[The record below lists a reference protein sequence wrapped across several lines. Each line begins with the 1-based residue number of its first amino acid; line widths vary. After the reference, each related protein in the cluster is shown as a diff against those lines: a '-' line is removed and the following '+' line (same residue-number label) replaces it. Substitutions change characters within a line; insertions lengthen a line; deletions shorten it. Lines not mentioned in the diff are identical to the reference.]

1 MDIPQLVID
10 AARILTPFLPYLLKG
25 AKTAAQKAFEEAGRE
40 FAESAWKQA
49 ETLWE
54 KVKPKADASP
64 ETKKALERVAEKPE
78 EKRANLL
85 EFQFED
91 MFNEDP
97 IFAEQVEQI
106 IRAGDGSLVVG
117 RDANYSKFA
126 MGQNPQVADTIINI
140 HREKTPPASFSVEQ
154 LTHEYLQTLAAEC
167 EKLPLGTIHV
177 TLEKAEHEASISLED
192 VYIDLDIRP
201 RTRGQ
206 QKEKEMEA
214 AEREPQRIPIA
225 QALEDEKL
233 RRVVLLGEAGSGKT
247 TCVHYLTIALA
258 AIQQNVIAKK
268 PLPKDSTLARYFPI
282 RLILRDV
289 TIPTDIKTD
298 GVDILWNALRA
309 DLAKKI
315 GKEQADQLFPHLQ
328 KRIKTTPCLIML
340 DGLDEV
346 PESEERRPRLL
357 EAIENFAA
365 PLKQSIVIVT
375 ARPYAYDNPKWH
387 LPHFEILDL
396 LDFSSEQIESFI
408 SRFYDSVQVVK
419 NWDDALVALR
429 KSGLNEAVQSREY
442 LYKLAER
449 PLLLTLIASVDS
461 SGSQLPEGRAELY
474 KETIDLLLQRWHR
487 RKENSV
493 TEQEIVKFFSTDSS
507 KVLDIL
513 QKLAYKVHERQGRES
528 KPNEQAPAD
537 IDRDEIWAAF
547 SPSLP
552 KDIDMD
558 SLLNFLEKRAGL
570 LLDRGEGIY
579 VFPHRSFQEYLA
591 AGFLNTQSDEKFH
604 LDAIFRSESKWW
616 REVVL
621 LGIARMLPNL
631 KNAADEVNA
640 LAPCDI
646 EKMEQEITPTD
657 WQAAALAGQALLE
670 IRLKEKGGDQIKYK
684 TIIKRVVNWLVQL
697 LEQNALT
704 PRERAEAGD
713 TLAKLSDPRIGV
725 TNDFLFCEIP
735 AGKFWMGSKEGE
747 KDSQKSETPQFE
759 YNIPNNYF
767 MSRYPITNAQFDLF
781 VKADGYKIENYWGEA
796 KQAGYWSADG
806 FKGRYDDQ
814 ARNEPVDYG
823 APFNLSN
830 HPVVG
835 VTWYESAAFC
845 RWLTNQFQVS
855 SSRFQVYDPKTHS
868 IFEDDSLKSKI
879 VNRKYEIRLPTEAE
893 WEQAARAGK
902 NKPYPWDDEITPG
915 HANYSDTQ
923 LNVTSAVGAFPLG
936 VNGYGLLD
944 MSGNV
949 YEWCA
954 TEWLDDYND
963 YLNKENNKPEGDG
976 LRVLRGGSFY
986 YNDGRV
992 RCAFRDWLNPHYRN
1006 HFIGFRVVVCA
1017 VFSHFS

>member
-25 AKTAAQKAFEEAGRE
+25 AKAAAQKAFEETGRD
-40 FAESAWKQA
+40 FAEAAWKQA

-54 KVKPKADASP
+54 KVKPKAEASP

-78 EKRANLL
+78 EKRADLL

-97 IFAEQVEQI
+97 IFAEQVGQI
-106 IRAGDGSLVVG
+106 IRAGDGSVVVG

-126 MGQNPQVADTIINI
+126 MGQNPQVADTIINLNI
-140 HREKTPPASFSVEQ
+140 EKNAPASDSVER
-154 LTHEYLQTLAAEC
+154 LTHEYLQALAAEC

-201 RTRGQ
+201 RARGQ

-225 QALEDEKL
+225 QALEDENL

-247 TCVHYLTIALA
+247 TCVHYLTIALS
-258 AIQQNVIAKK
+258 AIQQNAIAKK
-268 PLPKDSTLARYFPI
+268 PLPEDSTLARYFPI

-289 TIPTDIKTD
+289 AIPTDIKTG

-309 DLAKKI
+309 DLTKKI
-315 GKEQADQLFPHLQ
+315 GKEQADLLFPHLQ

-365 PLKQSIVIVT
+365 PLKQSIVMVT

-396 LDFSSEQIESFI
+396 LDFSSEQIENFI

-474 KETIDLLLQRWHR
+474 KETIDLLLQRWHL
-487 RKENSV
+487 RKESSIA
-493 TEQEIVKFFSTDSS
+493 EQEIVRFFSTDSS
-507 KVLDIL
+507 KVLEIL

-528 KPNEQAPAD
+528 KPKEEAPAD

-547 SPSLP
+547 SSSLP

-604 LDAIFRSESKWW
+604 LDAICRRGPKWW

-631 KNAADEVNA
+631 KNAADEVNS
-640 LAPCDI
+640 LVPCDI
-646 EKMEQEITPTD
+646 EKMEHEITPID

-684 TIIKRVVNWLVQL
+684 TIIKRVVNWLVHL

-713 TLAKLSDPRIGV
+713 TLAKLGDPRAGV
-725 TNDFLFCEIP
+725 TSDFLFCEIP
-735 AGKFWMGSKEGE
+735 AGVFKMGDE
-747 KDSQKSETPQFE
+747 DSQLEYDKIKS
-759 YNIPNNYF
+759 NYF

-781 VKADGYKIENYWGEA
+781 VNDPNGYANNAWWTEA
-796 KQAGYWSADG
+796 GLGWRKDR
-806 FKGRYDDQ
+806 KEHERYS
-814 ARNEPVDYG
+814 G
-823 APFNLSN
+823 AFAVSN

-835 VTWYESAAFC
+835 VTWYEAAAFC
-845 RWLTNQFQVS
+845 KWMTNQFQVS
-855 SSRFQVYDPKTHS
+855 SSKFQVYNRKTDTIHLD
-868 IFEDDSLKSKI
+868 ENLKSQI
-879 VNRKYEIRLPTEAE
+879 VNRKFEIRLPTEAE
-893 WEQAARAGK
+893 WERAARGRAAK
-902 NKPYPWDDEITPG
+902 NYRYPWNSDEITPN
-915 HANYSDTQ
+915 HANYADTN

-936 VNGYGLLD
+936 MNDYGLLD

-949 YEWCA
+949 WEWCG
-954 TEWLDDYND
+954 TEWKENYAE
-963 YLNKENNKPEGDG
+963 YLEKENNKSEGDS
-976 LRVLRGGSFY
+976 LRVLRGGSF
-986 YNDGRV
+986 DVVGWGV
-992 RCAFRDWLNPHYRN
+992 RCSSRGRDSPNLRISR
-1006 HFIGFRVVVCA
+1006 FGFRVGVCA

>member
-10 AARILTPFLPYLLKG
+10 AAKILTPFLPYLLKG
-25 AKTAAQKAFEEAGRE
+25 AKAAAQKAFEEAGRE

-78 EKRANLL
+78 DKRAGIL
-85 EFQFED
+85 EIQFED

-97 IFAEQVEQI
+97 IFAEQVGQI
-106 IRAGDGSLVVG
+106 IRARDGNVIVG
-117 RDANYSKFA
+117 GDANYSKFA

-140 HREKTPPASFSVEQ
+140 HREKTPPASYSVEQ
-154 LTHEYLQTLAAEC
+154 LTHEYLQALAAEC

-201 RTRGQ
+201 RSRGQ
-206 QKEKEMEA
+206 QKEKEMEL

-247 TCVHYLTIALA
+247 TCVHYLTIALS
-258 AIQQNVIAKK
+258 AIQQNAIAKK
-268 PLPKDSTLARYFPI
+268 PLPEDSTLARYFPI

-289 TIPTDIKTD
+289 AIPTDIKTG

-309 DLAKKI
+309 DLTKKI
-315 GKEQADQLFPHLQ
+315 GKEQADLLFPHLQ
-328 KRIKTTPCLIML
+328 NRIKTTPCLIML

-365 PLKQSIVIVT
+365 PLKQSIVMVT

-396 LDFSSEQIESFI
+396 LDFSSEQIENFI
-408 SRFYDSVQVVK
+408 SSFYDSVQVVK

-474 KETIDLLLQRWHR
+474 KETIDLLLQRWHL
-487 RKENSV
+487 RKESSIA
-493 TEQEIVKFFSTDSS
+493 EQEIVKFFSTDSS

-528 KPNEQAPAD
+528 KPKEEAPAD

-547 SPSLP
+547 SSSLP
-552 KDIDMD
+552 KNIDMD

-631 KNAADEVNA
+631 KNAADEVNS
-640 LAPCDI
+640 LVPCDI
-646 EKMEQEITPTD
+646 EKMEHEITPTD

-684 TIIKRVVNWLVQL
+684 TIIKRVANWLVQL

-713 TLAKLSDPRIGV
+713 TLAKLGDPRFDTEHWQLPKEALLGFV
-725 TNDFLFCEIP
+725 HIP
-735 AGKFWMGSKEGE
+735 AGDFLMGTKQEDIKGLIEKFGGDENSY
-747 KDSQKSETPQFE
+747 KDEVPQHKIILPD
-759 YNIPNNYF
+759 YY
-767 MSRYPITNAQFDLF
+767 MARYPVTVAQFKAF
-781 VKADGYKIENYWGEA
+781 VKESGH
-796 KQAGYWSADG
+796 
-806 FKGRYDDQ
+806 
-814 ARNEPVDYG
+814 EPDREESLLGV
-823 APFNLSN
+823 PT
-830 HPVVG
+830 HPVAY
-835 VTWYESAAFC
+835 VTWFDALAYCNWLNEKLKLAAPSYRSENEAQESFW
-845 RWLTNQFQVS
+845 RGIESGRL
-855 SSRFQVYDPKTHS
+855 
-868 IFEDDSLKSKI
+868 I
-879 VNRKYEIRLPTEAE
+879 VTLPSEAE
-893 WEQAARAGK
+893 WEQASRGADGRAF
-902 NKPYPWDDEITPG
+902 PWQGDFDQEKVNNNMIIG
-915 HANYSDTQ
+915 R
-923 LNVTSAVGAFPLG
+923 TSAVGAFPLG
-936 VNGYGLLD
+936 KSPYKLQD
-944 MSGNV
+944 MAGNV
-949 YEWCA
+949 WEWTRSIYKPYEYNSKDGR
-954 TEWLDDYND
+954 ENLDDKKD
-963 YLNKENNKPEGDG
+963 
-976 LRVLRGGSFY
+976 LRVLRGGSFLSY
-986 YNDGRV
+986 DRYV
-992 RCAFRDWLNPHYRN
+992 RCACRLR
-1006 HFIGFRVVVCA
+1006 HFPSDRYYSIGFRVVVCA

>member
-1 MDIPQLVID
+1 MDIPQL
-10 AARILTPFLPYLLKG
+10 AAKVAEILIPFLTAG
-25 AKTAAQKAFEEAGRE
+25 ATAAASEMG
-40 FAESAWKQA
+40 KQA
-49 ETLWE
+49 VAALWE
-54 KVKPKADASP
+54 KLKPKVEAKEAARDAMEFLREEP
-64 ETKKALERVAEKPE
+64 ENPSARDSLERQIRKILVEYPSLAEE
-78 EKRANLL
+78 
-85 EFQFED
+85 
-91 MFNEDP
+91 
-97 IFAEQVEQI
+97 VGQI
-106 IRAGDGSLVVG
+106 VQAGDDNVIVG
-117 RDANYSKFA
+117 GNVS
-126 MGQNPQVADTIINI
+126 GNNITIGKDITI
-140 HREKTPPASFSVEQ
+140 THIYGEKTSSPPVSMEQ
-154 LTHEYLQTLAAEC
+154 LTHEYLQALAAEC

-201 RTRGQ
+201 RARGQ

-225 QALEDEKL
+225 QALEDAKL

-258 AIQQNVIAKK
+258 AIQQNAIAKK
-268 PLPKDSTLARYFPI
+268 PLPENSTLARYFPI

-289 TIPTDIKTD
+289 AIPTDTKTG

-309 DLAKKI
+309 DLTKKI

-328 KRIKTTPCLIML
+328 NRIKTTPCLIML

-357 EAIENFAA
+357 EAIENFSAT
-365 PLKQSIVIVT
+365 LKQSIVMVT

-396 LDFSSEQIESFI
+396 LDFSSEQIENFI

-474 KETIDLLLQRWHR
+474 KETIDLLLQRWHL
-487 RKENSV
+487 RKESSIA
-493 TEQEIVKFFSTDSS
+493 EQEIVRFFSTDSS

-528 KPNEQAPAD
+528 KPKEQAPAD

-547 SPSLP
+547 SSSLP
-552 KDIDMD
+552 KEIDMD

-604 LDAIFRSESKWW
+604 LDAIFHREPKWW

-631 KNAADEVNA
+631 KNAADEVNT
-640 LAPCDI
+640 LVPCDI
-646 EKMEQEITPTD
+646 EKMEHEITPID
-657 WQAAALAGQALLE
+657 WQAAGLAGQALLE

-684 TIIKRVVNWLVQL
+684 TIIKRIRNWLVQL
-697 LEQNALT
+697 LEQNALA

-713 TLAKLSDPRIGV
+713 TLAKLGDPRPGV
-725 TNDFLFCEIP
+725 TSDFLFCEIR
-735 AGKFWMGSKEGE
+735 AGKFLMGSKEGE
-747 KDSQKSETPQFE
+747 KNSSDDERPQFE
-759 YNIPNNYF
+759 YNIPDNYF

-781 VKADGYKIENYWGEA
+781 VKDPNGYTKDEWWTEA
-796 KQAGYWSADG
+796 GLNWR
-806 FKGRYDDQ
+806 KGQKEHKRYS
-814 ARNEPVDYG
+814 G
-823 APFNLSN
+823 AFSLPN

-835 VTWYESAAFC
+835 VTWYEAAAFC
-845 RWLTNQFQVS
+845 KWMTEKMKKEECRMQI
-855 SSRFQVYDPKTHS
+855 YKP
-868 IFEDDSLKSKI
+868 KSKTLESGDI
-879 VNRKYEIRLPTEAE
+879 LHSAFRNLHFEIRLPTEAE
-893 WEQAARAGK
+893 WERAARGGT
-902 NKPYPWDDEITPG
+902 NYRYPWNNDEITPN
-915 HANYSDTQ
+915 HANYADTN
-923 LNVTSAVGAFPLG
+923 LNVTSAVGAFPLAM
-936 VNGYGLLD
+936 NDYGLLD

-949 YEWCA
+949 WEWCA
-954 TEWLDDYND
+954 TEWRDNYEG
-963 YLNKENNKPEGDG
+963 YLKKENNKPEGSVA
-976 LRVLRGGSFY
+976 RVVRGGACGSV
-986 YNDGRV
+986 DGFL
-992 RCAFRDWLNPHYRN
+992 RCAYRGR
-1006 HFIGFRVVVCA
+1006 FYPDVVWYFQGFRVVA
-1017 VFSHFS
+1017 SFPISLPYSGS